1 MELEELKAYNK
12 LVIDSAKEVAQPWK
26 WATITLAVLLG
37 LMVALYFLCPANVD
51 VEQNNL
57 NSKETINYKG

>member
-26 WATITLAVLLG
+26 WATITLAILLS